1 MDLIMW
7 SGWIIAVVITGYF
20 WCLMKKANKELQE
33 LREQKEKTEF
43 ALYANQG
50 LLKEVAEK
58 EMAFDILT
66 YINKLADEEIIDT
79 QKISDALGYKK
90 EKVDAVVKKVLER
103 KE

>member
-1 MDLIMW
+1 
-7 SGWIIAVVITGYF
+7 
-20 WCLMKKANKELQE
+20 MKE

-58 EMAFDILT
+58 EIALDILT
-66 YINKLADEEIIDT
+66 HINKLADEEIIDT